1 MASRAASEAALLP
14 IHLLSL
20 ALRPCFYHSS
30 AAAPRWARAAAA
42 LLAVAALVSAIRA
55 VPDAGTRPVVSTG
68 PGSDADADADALRS
82 EIKMLRLKVAQLG
95 NIAFSLECCSF
106 TTRVAT
112 VVSIR
117 ISRGLYNCFGGTHV
131 NGL

>member
-55 VPDAGTRPVVSTG
+55 VPDAGARPVVSTG

-117 ISRGLYNCFGGTHV
+117 ISRGLNNCFGGTHV